1 MAELRDCAFISL
13 HQPLALS
20 AEQAGE
26 VQGRE
31 WVGVRV
37 CLWVGP
43 AGLCVCVCV
52 CVCKSA
58 SVFVGEC
65 EGDLFLGPGGGP
77 QAWAGC

>member
-52 CVCKSA
+52 CVQVS
-58 SVFVGEC
+58 
-65 EGDLFLGPGGGP
+65 
-77 QAWAGC
+77 